1 MSKQRYKGKGMSPA
15 KKKFINRSLLAIS
28 IGVSTYIFAQMTDIL
43 LVQGLFFVLI
53 AFYEI
58 VMQDVLGVGLIF
70 IKQGMWRVIPGI
82 LCIMFYITGYV
93 GIYAVPTAM
102 GVFLLFI
109 DQQQVKAEVTQAEYD
124 IQMRILE
131 LDLESMEAYNLQ
143 MKTEAGTGYGRRSE
157 KVSEEQNK
165 LRESL
170 AAGLEE
176 FRRISKERTRVSVDV
191 FESLSET
198 FSSIR
203 EVSST
208 TIKLVMFLTIFFG
221 MYVGLIVTH
230 EEFGFGAPGQEDAGE
245 EEGNLGRER
254 FMTFKIKAF
263 KDPEELRD
271 KTSEE
276 LQNKTSREEGTLPG
290 TFGRSSESYKETSL
304 GSSKSYKSYQETFLE
319 TPKVL
324 TQEVSGPEETFP
336 EEETSLTFPEEET
349 FPESSPATQ
358 PAQPTQPA
366 RPASKAQSEWERF
379 VRASIRGSGVLN
391 SPRKVNMMTGIPLD
405 RCNEYR
411 RRLEEMKIDGEL
423 VVETVQGGSRVR
435 FDRDV
440 ILERVREAEK
450 RAIEIIAARQ

>member
-1 MSKQRYKGKGMSPA
+1 MSKGVT
-15 KKKFINRSLLAIS
+15 KKKFINRSLLTIS

-157 KVSEEQNK
+157 KISEEQNR
-165 LRESL
+165 LRENL
-170 AAGLEE
+170 AAGLERFKE
-176 FRRISKERTRVSVDV
+176 ISKERTRASVDV

-198 FSSIR
+198 FKPIK

-208 TIKLVMFLTIFFG
+208 TIKLVMFLVIFFG

-230 EEFGFGAPGQEDAGE
+230 EEFGFNMQDEKNA
-245 EEGNLGRER
+245 
-254 FMTFKIKAF
+254 
-263 KDPEELRD
+263 KD
-271 KTSEE
+271 
-276 LQNKTSREEGTLPG
+276 
-290 TFGRSSESYKETSL
+290 ESFNIE
-304 GSSKSYKSYQETFLE
+304 SSK
-319 TPKVL
+319 V
-324 TQEVSGPEETFP
+324 PEKLHNKACQ
-336 EEETSLTFPEEET
+336 TS
-349 FPESSPATQ
+349 PESSNGKFQSSPESFDGKLQ
-358 PAQPTQPA
+358 SSPGSFEKP
-366 RPASKAQSEWERF
+366 QSEWERF
-379 VRASIRGSGVLN
+379 VRASIRESGNLN
-391 SPRKVNMMTGIPLD
+391 SAKRVNMLTGIPID
-405 RCNEYR
+405 RCLKYR
-411 RRLEEMKIDGEL
+411 KRLEAMKIGGEP

-435 FDRDV
+435 FEKEIV
-440 ILERVREAEK
+440 LEKAREAM
-450 RAIEIIAARQ
+450 